1 MDFSKAFDKTLEKHG
16 ITGKWL
22 KEASGVSEQMISN
35 FRNGKKQVWTDSLER
50 MIEALPIEAQ
60 QYFFESLLSVNQG
73 SERLHPNL
81 EQTIEEME
89 TGALASVLSA
99 IADRL
104 SSRTSDSTV
113 SAQDRIISGVS

>member
-1 MDFSKAFDKTLEKHG
+1 MDFSKAFDKTLERHG

-104 SSRTSDSTV
+104 SSKTNDPTL
-113 SAQDRIISGVS
+113 SARDRILL